1 MSTRSAATG
10 TVDVSECLDFDA
22 IVIGAGASRLYQLYK
37 LRELGLRVRVFEA
50 GSEVG
55 GALHQHRYRQ
65 GYDGAARPGDPGL
78 GAVGRDGKA

>member
-1 MSTRSAATG
+1 
-10 TVDVSECLDFDA
+10 LDFDA

-65 GYDGAARPGDPGL
+65 GYDGAARP
-78 GAVGRDGKA
+78 

>member
-1 MSTRSAATG
+1 MAADKATQ
-10 TVDVSECLDFDA
+10 TFDA
-22 IVIGAGASRLYQLYK
+22 VVVGAGFSGLYMLHK

-65 GYDGAARPGDPGL
+65 GYDGAARP
-78 GAVGRDGKA
+78 